1 MISGAL
7 LCGLKATASL
17 LSFGQWGTVPEA
29 SDTIAAHPGSVMY
42 MKKLISLVLLL
53 LLGFSHADV
62 ILEDQHA
69 VTHKIYINNL
79 ADYGDYAFFLV
90 ITDPSGDALVVQV
103 DSFEFPDWYKFS
115 SATLYAVKKS
125 DLGPMKSSINDML
138 VPYNYEDLQKANA
151 SIVNGTPSRI
161 RTLPNDSTVTG
172 IETHYKLKLENSTF
186 TLEKVNETVGPLP
199 DPDNGGI
206 PYSYLLIPIIGLAIL
221 AAYLLLKRR

>member
-1 MISGAL
+1 
-7 LCGLKATASL
+7 
-17 LSFGQWGTVPEA
+17 
-29 SDTIAAHPGSVMY
+29 
-42 MKKLISLVLLL
+42 MKKLISFVLLL

-90 ITDPSGDALVVQV
+90 VTDNSGDMLVVQV
-103 DSFEFPDWYKFS
+103 DSSEFPDWYKFS

-125 DLGPMKSSINDML
+125 DLGPMKSSINDMPI
-138 VPYNYEDLQKANA
+138 PYNYEDLRKANA
-151 SIVNGTPSRI
+151 SIVYGTPSRI
-161 RTLPNDSTVTG
+161 RTLPNNSTVTG

-199 DPDNGGI
+199 DPDNGEI
-206 PYSYLLIPIIGLAIL
+206 PYYLLIPIIGLAIL